1 MTEFQFSKKKKEQRT
16 SSSTGKLTKANFRT
30 RGSLPKTQNGPA
42 SARSLHREVRQ
53 EETATSDIQERG
65 IHPLETFK
73 VQETGATTSLIR

>member
-1 MTEFQFSKKKKEQRT
+1 MTEFQFSKKRAADFIQHR
-16 SSSTGKLTKANFRT
+16 KANQSKLPDQR
-30 RGSLPKTQNGPA
+30 SLPKTQNGPA